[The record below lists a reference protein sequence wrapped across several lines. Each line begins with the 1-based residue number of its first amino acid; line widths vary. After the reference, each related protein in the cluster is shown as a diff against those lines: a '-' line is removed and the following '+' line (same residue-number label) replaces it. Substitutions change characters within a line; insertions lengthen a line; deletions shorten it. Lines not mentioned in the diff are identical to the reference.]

1 MRRLV
6 ADILQAFTFDRP
18 NLMKKTFH
26 LLEELSYEG
35 FVFPPDLMLFR
46 KAIFTLE
53 GVLHDL
59 WPAFDMDAAVI
70 RYLTALMVREF
81 PMRIGG
87 LLFPMADRPENYPSL
102 ISNSEL
108 QSLLMHPFADVWKTG
123 AWTYTATLW
132 YWSSFFGMPFA
143 QSADSP

>member
-1 MRRLV
+1 VVDLMQSFR
-6 ADILQAFTFDRP
+6 FDRP
-18 NLMKKTFH
+18 ALIKKAFR

-35 FVFPPDLMLFR
+35 FVFPPELMLFR

-70 RYLTALMVREF
+70 RYLTSLVIQEF

-87 LLFPMADRPENYPSL
+87 LFFPLADRSENYPSL

-108 QSLLMHPFADVWKTG
+108 QYLMAYPFAAALKSS
-123 AWTYTATLW
+123 AALFTAA
-132 YWSSFFGMPFA
+132 FMPWA
-143 QSADSP
+143 ADCCR